1 MPRARTGSNRP
12 VLELIVMHRKEEG
25 FLGLAPRTS
34 ASCPGAFLAVPL
46 TVFVIGM
53 LETFPETR
61 WLASLMGAGAPV
73 SGAPGVEA
81 DRTS

>member
-12 VLELIVMHRKEEG
+12 VLELIVMHGKEEG

-34 ASCPGAFLAVPL
+34 ASGPGAFLAVPI

-61 WLASLMGAGAPV
+61 
-73 SGAPGVEA
+73 
-81 DRTS
+81 